1 MEQTALEAL
10 SAGAFE
16 FFDMIVDAL
25 APDALCKCCIRL
37 AKSGDWENVKRYAE
51 RLDGRGV
58 EWLMEIAIDAG
69 NFDAIDMLDALMKK
83 DETEGED
90 K

>member
-1 MEQTALEAL
+1 
-10 SAGAFE
+10 
-16 FFDMIVDAL
+16 
-25 APDALCKCCIRL
+25 
-37 AKSGDWENVKRYAE
+37 
-51 RLDGRGV
+51 
-58 EWLMEIAIDAG
+58 MEIAIDAG

>member
-1 MEQTALEAL
+1 M
-10 SAGAFE
+10 
-16 FFDMIVDAL
+16 
-25 APDALCKCCIRL
+25 
-37 AKSGDWENVKRYAE
+37 KRYAE